1 MKLSS
6 VDYYLDWPVSIKL
19 KNLREFIIT
28 NLEKKG
34 DLIRWSIVDIQDSID
49 SFGTKKLKN
58 KKNINFFSYNLYFNS
73 NFVF

>member
-34 DLIRWSIVDIQDSID
+34 DLIRWSIVDIQNSID
-49 SFGTKKLKN
+49 FFGTKKLKIKAVIAN
-58 KKNINFFSYNLYFNS
+58 
-73 NFVF
+73 

>member
-28 NLEKKG
+28 ILEKKG
-34 DLIRWSIVDIQDSID
+34 DLIRWSIVDIRNSID
-49 SFGTKKLKN
+49 SFGTKKLKIKAVIAN
-58 KKNINFFSYNLYFNS
+58 
-73 NFVF
+73 

>member
-19 KNLREFIIT
+19 KNLSEFIIT

-34 DLIRWSIVDIQDSID
+34 DLIRWSIVDIQNSID
-49 SFGTKKLKN
+49 SFGTKKLKIKAVIAN
-58 KKNINFFSYNLYFNS
+58 
-73 NFVF
+73 

>member
-19 KNLREFIIT
+19 KNLREFIIA

-34 DLIRWSIVDIQDSID
+34 DVIRWSIVDIQDSIN
-49 SFGTKKLKN
+49 SFETKKLKIKAVLAN
-58 KKNINFFSYNLYFNS
+58 
-73 NFVF
+73 

>member
-1 MKLSS
+1 MKLIS

-34 DLIRWSIVDIQDSID
+34 DLIRWSIVDIQNSID
-49 SFGTKKLKN
+49 SFGTKKLK
-58 KKNINFFSYNLYFNS
+58 INAVLAN
-73 NFVF
+73 

>member
-34 DLIRWSIVDIQDSID
+34 DLIRWSIVDIQSSID
-49 SFGTKKLKN
+49 SFGTKKLKIKAVLAN
-58 KKNINFFSYNLYFNS
+58 
-73 NFVF
+73 

>member
-6 VDYYLDWPVSIKL
+6 VDYYLDWTASIKA

-34 DLIRWSIVDIQDSID
+34 DLIRWSIVDIQYPID
-49 SFGTKKLKN
+49 SFGTKKLKIKAVIAN
-58 KKNINFFSYNLYFNS
+58 
-73 NFVF
+73 

>member
-19 KNLREFIIT
+19 KNLRKFIIA

-34 DLIRWSIVDIQDSID
+34 DLIRWSIVDIQNSID
-49 SFGTKKLKN
+49 SFGTKKLKI
-58 KKNINFFSYNLYFNS
+58 KAVLAH
-73 NFVF
+73 

>member
-19 KNLREFIIT
+19 KNLREFVIT

-34 DLIRWSIVDIQDSID
+34 DLIRWSIVDIQNSID
-49 SFGTKKLKN
+49 SFGTKKLKIKAVLAN
-58 KKNINFFSYNLYFNS
+58 
-73 NFVF
+73 

>member
-19 KNLREFIIT
+19 KNLREFIII

-34 DLIRWSIVDIQDSID
+34 DVIRWSIVDIQDCID
-49 SFGTKKLKN
+49 SFGTKKLKIKAVIAN
-58 KKNINFFSYNLYFNS
+58 KKI
-73 NFVF
+73 

>member
-19 KNLREFIIT
+19 KNLRKYIIS

-34 DLIRWSIVDIQDSID
+34 DVIRWAIVDIQNSID
-49 SFGTKKLKN
+49 SFGTKKLKI
-58 KKNINFFSYNLYFNS
+58 KAVIAY
-73 NFVF
+73 